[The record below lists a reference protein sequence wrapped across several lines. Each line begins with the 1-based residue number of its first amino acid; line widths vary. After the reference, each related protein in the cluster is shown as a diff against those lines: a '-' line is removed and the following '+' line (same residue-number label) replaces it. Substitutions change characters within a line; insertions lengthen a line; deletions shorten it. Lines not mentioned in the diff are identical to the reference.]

1 MTALQLVVI
10 CTFGC
15 ERQGCEHV
23 HQEYSLPTAEARNTR
38 WSSAELAFIE
48 GTQEESLSE
57 VARALGRTY
66 YGTAQARSKVKRGIL
81 RA

>member
-1 MTALQLVVI
+1 MAVQLVII

-15 ERQGCEHV
+15 ERNGCEHV
-23 HQEYSLPTAEARNTR
+23 HQEYSLPEAEARNAR
-38 WSSAELAFIE
+38 WTSAELAFIE
-48 GTQEESLSE
+48 GTQEEPLGD
-57 VARALGRTY
+57 VANALGRTY